1 MIHEIRTYTL
11 VPGGV
16 QEYLRIY
23 NEMGRT
29 VQVRLL
35 GTLVALLTPETGD
48 LNQLVYIWAFN
59 DLQNCTLRRATLA
72 ADIEFAAY
80 RKAVRHL
87 LVRQENRLLTT
98 A

>member
-11 VPGGV
+11 IPGGV
-16 QEYLRIY
+16 PEYLRIY
-23 NEMGRT
+23 NEIGRA

-35 GTLVALLTPETGD
+35 GNLIALLQPETGD
-48 LNQLVYIWAFN
+48 LNQLVYIWGFK
-59 DLQNCTLRRATLA
+59 DLAIRTERRATLA
-72 ADIEFAAY
+72 ADSEFAAY

-87 LVRQENRLLTT
+87 LVRQENRLLTV